1 MTEIK
6 MPDNPDHFATQ
17 IAYHAGVPEEHLAL
31 WWPKWWNTRGWNKPW
46 KPGDAEPTFYQDVR
60 TGKQIMEH
68 LWDDIAEKALAD
80 LDAFGQE
87 AKDANLRLC
96 AAQNRISVAD
106 QRKIER
112 GVDIGKRV

>member
-6 MPDNPDHFATQ
+6 MPENPDHFATM

-31 WWPKWWNTRGWNKPW
+31 WWPKWWAVRGWNKPW
-46 KPGDAEPTFYQDVR
+46 KPGEREITFYEDVWAA
-60 TGKQIMEH
+60 KEIMNN
-68 LWDDIAEKALAD
+68 LWIEIAEQALAE
-80 LDAFGQE
+80 LEAFGQE

-96 AAQNRISVAD
+96 AASNRISLD
-106 QRKIER
+106 EQRKIEC